1 MEASNS
7 LNLFFRHPTGYVAQI
22 TIRSANSPD
31 LLERFGKLLAWL
43 QETGCQPT
51 ERADVVVQLPT
62 SQPVVSDNGHE
73 PKPAAAPVL
82 DNGAPDPAWCPIHQ
96 VAMKRRESNGQVW
109 YSHKA
114 GDAWCKGTL
123 PKNGR

>member
-31 LLERFGKLLAWL
+31 LLARFGKLLEWL
-43 QETGCQPT
+43 KDNGCEPG
-51 ERADVVVQLPT
+51 ERAE
-62 SQPVVSDNGHE
+62 PVMSSNGRE
-73 PKPAAAPVL
+73 PKPAAAPAL
-82 DNGAPDPAWCPIHQ
+82 ADGTADPAWCPIHK

-109 YSHKA
+109 YSHK
-114 GDAWCKGTL
+114 
-123 PKNGR
+123 